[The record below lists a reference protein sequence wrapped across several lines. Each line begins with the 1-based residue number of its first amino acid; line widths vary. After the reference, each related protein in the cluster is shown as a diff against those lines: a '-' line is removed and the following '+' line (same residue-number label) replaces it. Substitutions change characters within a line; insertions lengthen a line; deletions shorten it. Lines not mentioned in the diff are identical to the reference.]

1 MIRLLDFGAKT
12 EYAVRALAHLA
23 LRGSGSIVTVKEL
36 AEETGI
42 SVHFLYTIFDL
53 LTRAGIVRPHRGVQ
67 RGFSL
72 SRPAH
77 DISFYDILLA
87 VEGPIEKSNCLL
99 DHRKPCLA
107 EAPCAAHEAWHRLR
121 EQAEAALRRISLQDI
136 ALQNPPW
143 ERVVAELRSPH

>member
-12 EYAVRALAHLA
+12 EYAVRALARLA

-53 LTRAGIVRPHRGVQ
+53 LTRAGIVVPHRGVQ

-72 SRPAH
+72 SRSARE
-77 DISFYDILLA
+77 ISFYDILLA

-99 DHRKPCLA
+99 DHRKPCMA

-121 EQAEAALRRISLQDI
+121 ELAEASLRLISLQDI
-136 ALQNPPW
+136 AIQNPPW
-143 ERVVAELRSPH
+143 ERVVAELRRT